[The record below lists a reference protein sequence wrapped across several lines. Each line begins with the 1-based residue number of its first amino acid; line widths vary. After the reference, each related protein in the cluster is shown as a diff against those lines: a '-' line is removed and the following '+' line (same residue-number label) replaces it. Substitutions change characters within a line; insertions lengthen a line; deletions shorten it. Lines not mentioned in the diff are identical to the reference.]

1 MILLLVMVLL
11 MENPRRG
18 LAFGKRAPLS
28 KEVVRFARRY
38 HGYVFSWAVI
48 YTFWFHPAE
57 ATVGHLWGF
66 FYTFLLMLQGSLF
79 LTRIHV
85 NRWWTLT
92 QEVLVL
98 AHGALVAAMQGN
110 GLWPM
115 FAFGFGGLF
124 VITQMHGLGLSRLAR
139 LGLLLA
145 YAGGVAWIYGGP
157 DGRGWDK
164 VNEVIRIP
172 LIEYALVFL
181 LTGLLWLGL
190 NGYRAARGFNVQH
203 PRFKGT
209 TGLRGAPSA

>member
-1 MILLLVMVLL
+1 
-11 MENPRRG
+11 
-18 LAFGKRAPLS
+18 
-28 KEVVRFARRY
+28 
-38 HGYVFSWAVI
+38 
-48 YTFWFHPAE
+48 
-57 ATVGHLWGF
+57 VGHLWGF

-85 NRWWTLT
+85 NRWWTLI

-115 FAFGFGGLF
+115 FAFGFAGIF

-157 DGRGWDK
+157 DGRGWDT

-172 LIEYALVFL
+172 VIEYALVFL
-181 LTGLLWLGL
+181 LTGLVWLGL
-190 NGYRAARGFNVQH
+190 KGYGVTRRFNVQSS
-203 PRFKGT
+203 RFKGEA
-209 TGLRGAPSA
+209 GASPAQAA